1 MLSLFGF
8 LSETRNIFSL
18 LNCLRPYRGC
28 WLRSTT
34 LAKVALSASSASSL
48 GTRFQQL
55 TDEHIISD
63 LVSSSQL
70 SCSAQTQP
78 YHIFL
83 ISCPLSCFFL
93 AATPLSS
100 TLVTLLVCRVG
111 WRGAC
116 LLVHTLLAFSKYKIF
131 QTVQGSSL
139 FTTCEI
145 FHFHRHSTC
154 PVCRQTLGLEE
165 EGEIVGHEEEEDEMR
180 WIQARTERT
189 RQRLT
194 NAN

>member
-1 MLSLFGF
+1 MQSLFDF

-28 WLRSTT
+28 WLRSAT
-34 LAKVALSASSASSL
+34 LATALSASSPSSL

-93 AATPLSS
+93 AVTPLSC
-100 TLVTLLVCRVG
+100 TLVTLLVCRPTVG
-111 WRGAC
+111 WVKTFWRVGQFFYENGRNSKKKSQTIDPKVGYEPSCRG
-116 LLVHTLLAFSKYKIF
+116 L
-131 QTVQGSSL
+131 QT
-139 FTTCEI
+139 
-145 FHFHRHSTC
+145 
-154 PVCRQTLGLEE
+154 
-165 EGEIVGHEEEEDEMR
+165 GH
-180 WIQARTERT
+180 
-189 RQRLT
+189 
-194 NAN
+194 

>member
-1 MLSLFGF
+1 MQSLFDF

-34 LAKVALSASSASSL
+34 LAAVALSASSASNL

-93 AATPLSS
+93 AVTPLSC
-100 TLVTLLVCRVG
+100 TLVTLLVCSSG
-111 WRGAC
+111 LRGAC
-116 LLVHTLLAFSKYKIF
+116 LVDNLLDCVELEGIHKMWKLSPPQA
-131 QTVQGSSL
+131 QHLPSL
-139 FTTCEI
+139 
-145 FHFHRHSTC
+145 
-154 PVCRQTLGLEE
+154 
-165 EGEIVGHEEEEDEMR
+165 
-180 WIQARTERT
+180 QADSLNRG
-189 RQRLT
+189 
-194 NAN
+194 

>member
-1 MLSLFGF
+1 MQSLFDF

-28 WLRSTT
+28 WLRSAT
-34 LAKVALSASSASSL
+34 LATALSASSPSSL

-83 ISCPLSCFFL
+83 ISCPLSCFSL

-100 TLVTLLVCRVG
+100 TLVTLLVCRG
-111 WRGAC
+111 GLRGAC
-116 LLVHTLLAFSKYKIF
+116 LVVQYTAESSRAVTDRRCPHRLLARSE
-131 QTVQGSSL
+131 GPPN
-139 FTTCEI
+139 EN
-145 FHFHRHSTC
+145 RHNS
-154 PVCRQTLGLEE
+154 
-165 EGEIVGHEEEEDEMR
+165 
-180 WIQARTERT
+180 
-189 RQRLT
+189 
-194 NAN
+194 

>member
-1 MLSLFGF
+1 MLSFFGF

-34 LAKVALSASSASSL
+34 LATALSASSPSSL
-48 GTRFQQL
+48 ETRFQQL

-93 AATPLSS
+93 AVTPLSC
-100 TLVTLLVCRVG
+100 TLVTLLVCRSG

-116 LLVHTLLAFSKYKIF
+116 LLVHTQFAFSKYMIF
-131 QTVQGSSL
+131 
-139 FTTCEI
+139 
-145 FHFHRHSTC
+145 
-154 PVCRQTLGLEE
+154 GLEH
-165 EGEIVGHEEEEDEMR
+165 IHKL
-180 WIQARTERT
+180 WKLSPSQAQHLPSLQADSWT
-189 RQRLT
+189 RGGGGKSW
-194 NAN
+194 A